1 MREGSRES
9 RPAAERDH
17 AQISLEPQAAAAL
30 ERAMEVARGE
40 LPIAPVAADPH
51 SMHDALGEAR
61 DMLASRL
68 EQPSRCMPRA
78 ELVELCQLV
87 VELTE
92 IRTQVR
98 EQVLGARLGA
108 LLHVRQAL
116 SRLRGSGSVRQVLDR
131 ATAELCRSCDFDRA
145 ILFRVEGSE
154 MVAESV
160 HFEGHPEWAAELR
173 AHVRA
178 QRPRLTHRLVEAEM
192 VRRHQPMLVRDPQ
205 NDPRT
210 FRPLVV
216 ASDTR
221 SYVAAPIMPEGR
233 VIGLMHAD
241 SYFTGRTMDE
251 LDRDTLATFTEGL
264 GYAIERAI
272 LVDRLHTQRDE
283 VSRMIRNTDQ
293 IISEVFELDM
303 EPTHAPVQGDA
314 RRASSSIGWPSG
326 NAAVARGR
334 GSDAP

>member
-1 MREGSRES
+1 
-9 RPAAERDH
+9 
-17 AQISLEPQAAAAL
+17 
-30 ERAMEVARGE
+30 
-40 LPIAPVAADPH
+40 
-51 SMHDALGEAR
+51 
-61 DMLASRL
+61 
-68 EQPSRCMPRA
+68 
-78 ELVELCQLV
+78 
-87 VELTE
+87 
-92 IRTQVR
+92 
-98 EQVLGARLGA
+98 
-108 LLHVRQAL
+108 
-116 SRLRGSGSVRQVLDR
+116 
-131 ATAELCRSCDFDRA
+131 
-145 ILFRVEGSE
+145 

-314 RRASSSIGWPSG
+314 RRASSSMGGPPGTRRSL
-326 NAAVARGR
+326 AAGDLTRREMEVLEQMAKGLTNWEIAERLVVSEGTVKSHAKHVLR
-334 GSDAP
+334 KLSAANRAQAASIYSSWQVEGST